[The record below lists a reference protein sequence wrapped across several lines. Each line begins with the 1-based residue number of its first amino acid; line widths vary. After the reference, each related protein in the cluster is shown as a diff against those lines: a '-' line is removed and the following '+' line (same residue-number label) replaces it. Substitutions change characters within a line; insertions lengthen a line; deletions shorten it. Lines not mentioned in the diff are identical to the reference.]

1 VKSASINDDPQGVGQ
16 EMRRIIGFE
25 DGWAASVR
33 TWQEAVSTLRLAVE
47 KIGVC
52 AFINGVVGNNT
63 QRKLN
68 VEEFR
73 GFALCDKYAPLIFV
87 NGADSKSAQMFT
99 LVHELA
105 HIWLG
110 ESALSDT
117 HLGDYP
123 KQKIEVWCNK
133 AAAEFLV
140 PEKELRK
147 QWQRV
152 KQVATPFEHLARYFK
167 VSPVVAGRRAMD
179 LRLVSRETF
188 FEFYQDYLKRES
200 SQRTSAKGGSFYN
213 SQNVRLGEQ
222 FALAVFYAAK
232 EGRVSFKE
240 AYDLTGLHG
249 GAFQEYAS
257 RLGVVLL

>member
-1 VKSASINDDPQGVGQ
+1 
-16 EMRRIIGFE
+16 M
-25 DGWAASVR
+25 
-33 TWQEAVSTLRLAVE
+33 
-47 KIGVC
+47 
-52 AFINGVVGNNT
+52 
-63 QRKLN
+63 
-68 VEEFR
+68 
-73 GFALCDKYAPLIFV
+73 
-87 NGADSKSAQMFT
+87 
-99 LVHELA
+99 
-105 HIWLG
+105 
-110 ESALSDT
+110 
-117 HLGDYP
+117 
-123 KQKIEVWCNK
+123 
-133 AAAEFLV
+133 